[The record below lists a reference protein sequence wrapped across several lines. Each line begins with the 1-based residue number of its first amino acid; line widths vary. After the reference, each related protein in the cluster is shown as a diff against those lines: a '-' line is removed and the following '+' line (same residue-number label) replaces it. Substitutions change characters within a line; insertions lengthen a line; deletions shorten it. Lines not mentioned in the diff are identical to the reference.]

1 MLNNSFKKLIG
12 FSLRIIS
19 KNKFYSWVIVF
30 TFAVGIGACTVAYSL
45 FESILQAPLPFHEAE
60 NLVLIKSLKDE
71 NEGSISLSD
80 MLTLKDRVSGF
91 EDIAAYWPGVQYNLS
106 GNPDKLPE
114 EVATTLCTSNLFEVL
129 GVPLQQGEVWPS
141 EYDQS
146 ISYGTVISHS
156 LWERRYDK
164 NPAKVGGSMNLDT
177 NGQYGMY
184 GVLPEGFK
192 FPFEAELFRSM
203 IIGQTQLTNRNYR
216 NVIGVARLSAGTTLE
231 QTQAAL
237 DELGLAMQTEFKA
250 SNEGLSYQ
258 ISPIT
263 EMYLGKISPYLMMI
277 AVAVAC
283 VFLLVCVN
291 VGSLLLSIAH
301 QRSKEIAIRRL
312 VGGRFST
319 IISQYLAQN
328 LLLALTGG
336 ALGILLSYW
345 SIAGIEQTISKELPF
360 WVSLELNANVLGLA
374 ILLTFAAGL
383 LTALVPAI
391 KSARVSSHFLIS
403 PTMKSLGFNQRIKD
417 VLVAVQMALGTC
429 LVIVASIIIQDLI
442 KLQNE
447 ELGFDKEQISVFEV
461 AVPFDKYKFDFDAVN
476 AFYKSSLES
485 FSRMPGVQSVAV
497 TDNLPLAHEE
507 EITAKSAIS
516 LEGQAKDD
524 MFLNP
529 KVIQQRVS
537 PDYHGTMGIQ
547 LESGRTFNEA
557 DLKETLSVCIV
568 STDLAKRLW
577 PGEPTLGKRLK
588 IGPPENNNKL
598 MTVIGI
604 SENVKHSGLE
614 SQIAYDLYLPMVQT
628 VAYDAFFVMKTTRN
642 NPIGLDNAVAA
653 MMESID
659 PDQSVFGF
667 TSMDQVVSKR
677 LWKQRI
683 SGSIFSVFGVIAFMI
698 ALVGIYAVVNHS
710 VSTQLKQLS
719 VRRVLGASSRQIM
732 LLMVRKVFFLALVG
746 AVMGLLITASL
757 RGPMSEVILDVSLTE
772 HLASG
777 WYLAAFIGIA
787 LLAGVVPV
795 RRMLRVN
802 PASILRSE

>member
-19 KNKFYSWVIVF
+19 KNKFYSWTIVF

-45 FESILQAPLPFHEAE
+45 FESILQAPLPFDEAE
-60 NLVLIKSLKDE
+60 NIVLIKSLKDE

-80 MLTLKDRVSGF
+80 MLTIKERISGF
-91 EDIAAYWPGVQYNLS
+91 EDIAAYWPGVQYNV
-106 GNPDKLPE
+106 GGEVGKLPE
-114 EVATTLCTSNLFEVL
+114 EVATTLCTSNLFQVL
-129 GVPLQQGEVWPS
+129 GVPMKLGDMWPAA
-141 EYDQS
+141 YDES
-146 ISYGTVISHS
+146 VSYGTVMSHS
-156 LWERRYDK
+156 LWQRRYDQD
-164 NPAKVGGSMNLDT
+164 PGKVGGNMNLDT

-203 IIGQTQLTNRNYR
+203 IIGQAQLTNRNYR
-216 NVIGVARLSAGTTLE
+216 NVIGVARLSAGTSLG
-231 QTQAAL
+231 QAQDAL
-237 DELGLAMQTEFKA
+237 DKLSVSMQSEFKA

-319 IISQYLAQN
+319 IVSQYLSQN
-328 LLLALTGG
+328 LLLAFAGG

-345 SIAGIEQTISKELPF
+345 SITGIEQTISSELPF
-360 WVSLELNANVLGLA
+360 WVSLKLNASALGLA
-374 ILLTFAAGL
+374 ILLTLVAGL

-391 KSARVSSHFLIS
+391 KSARISSHFLIS
-403 PTMKSLGFNQRIKD
+403 PTTKSLGFNQRIKD
-417 VLVAVQMALGTC
+417 ILVAVQMALGTC
-429 LVIVASIIIQDLI
+429 LVIVASVIIQDLI
-442 KLQNE
+442 ELQNE
-447 ELGFDKEQISVFEV
+447 ELGFDKKDVSVFEV

-476 AFYKSSLES
+476 AFYKSSLEN

-507 EITAKSAIS
+507 EITAKSSIS
-516 LEGQAKDD
+516 LEGQVKDD

-529 KVIQQRVS
+529 KVIQQKVS
-537 PDYHGTMGIQ
+537 PDYHSTMGIQ
-547 LESGRTFNEA
+547 LISGRLFNEA
-557 DLKETLSVCIV
+557 DLKEAQPVCII
-568 STDLAKRLW
+568 SQDLARRLW
-577 PGEPTLGKRLK
+577 PGEPALGQRLK
-588 IGPPENNNKL
+588 IGAPENNNKL
-598 MTVIGI
+598 MTVVGV
-604 SENVKHSGLE
+604 SNNVKHSGLE
-614 SQIAYDLYLPMVQT
+614 SQTAYDLYVPMPQT
-628 VAYDAFFVMKTTRN
+628 VAYDAFFVMKTTVS
-642 NPIGLDNAVAA
+642 NPSGLDNAVAA
-653 MMESID
+653 MMETID

-667 TSMDQVVSKR
+667 TTMDQVVSKR

-683 SGSIFSVFGVIAFMI
+683 SGSIFSVFGAIAFLI

-719 VRRVLGASSRQIM
+719 VRRVLGASSKQIT
-732 LLMVRKVFFLALVG
+732 LLMVRKVFFLALLG
-746 AVMGLLITASL
+746 AIAGLLITAGL
-757 RGPMSEVILDVSLTE
+757 RGPMSKVILDVSLTE
-772 HLASG
+772 HLASV
-777 WYLAAFIGIA
+777 WYLVAFIVIA

-795 RRMLRVN
+795 RRMLKVN
-802 PASILRSE
+802 PANILRSE